1 MHAHPQPLA
10 SFVCVWVCMHLLAL
24 EMGIYLFPI
33 KLGSTIIYF
42 IVSHVIDS
50 VLPSELEIAERKM
63 NVWG

>member
-1 MHAHPQPLA
+1 MHAQPLPLA
-10 SFVCVWVCMHLLAL
+10 STVWSCMHLLAL

-42 IVSHVIDS
+42 VLSHVIDS
-50 VLPSELEIAERKM
+50 VLPSELETAERKM

>member
-1 MHAHPQPLA
+1 MHAQLRPLA
-10 SFVCVWVCMHLLAL
+10 STVWSCMHLLAL

-42 IVSHVIDS
+42 VLSHVIDS
-50 VLPSELEIAERKM
+50 VLPSELETAERKM